1 MIRRTAEVREKL
13 LRDFAVGNQSAAEFC
28 RARGINEQTFSCW
41 RKQYA
46 TTVAGPLPA
55 VMVNSFRQIHPDPA
69 PLSKV
74 SPIPHP
80 SGLMVAIG
88 GARIFI
94 DTHFDPVVLRR
105 VVEALS

>member
-13 LRDFAVGNQSAAEFC
+13 LRDFAVGSQSAAEFC
-28 RARGINEQTFSCW
+28 RARGISEQTFSCW
-41 RKQYA
+41 RKQYSA
-46 TTVAGPLPA
+46 TVAGPLPA
-55 VMVNSFRQIHPDPA
+55 VTANSFRQIRPDPA
-69 PLSKV
+69 PLSEV
-74 SPIPHP
+74 SAVPRP